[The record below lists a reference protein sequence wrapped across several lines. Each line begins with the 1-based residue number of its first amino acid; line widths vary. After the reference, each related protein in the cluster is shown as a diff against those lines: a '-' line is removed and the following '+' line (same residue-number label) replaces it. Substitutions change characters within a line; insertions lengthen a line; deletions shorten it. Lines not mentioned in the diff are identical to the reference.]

1 MAEHLTLAVGERV
14 GFRPGLGGQLGVDHT
29 LAGANAAD
37 GVGQRGGGGVLKRPA
52 VVLGEVYQFCDTRE

>member
-1 MAEHLTLAVGERV
+1 MPALTSPSPAEHLTLAVGERV

-37 GVGQRGGGGVLKRPA
+37 GVGQRGGGGVLKRP
-52 VVLGEVYQFCDTRE
+52 GRRSW